1 MAMML
6 GSMAVTA
13 VANRINAA
21 KLVKTGAAN
30 QYIRAYKYEK
40 GEKETGEYIAVNHL
54 PFTHTK
60 DVEDGVVNVNVHVP
74 KLKSSEVPTLR
85 LEKLCNEVIALFPK
99 DTYINGSYYSFSTD
113 SRPMLDND
121 DTYFVNLQI
130 QVTYNNLHT
139 EEVAQ

>member
-1 MAMML
+1 MML

-54 PFTHTK
+54 PFTHAK
-60 DVEDGVVNVNVHVP
+60 DIEDGVVNVNVHVP
-74 KLKSSEVPTLR
+74 KLKSGEVPTLR
-85 LEKLCNEVIALFPK
+85 LETLCNEVIALFPR

-121 DTYFVNLQI
+121 DTYYTNLQI
-130 QVTYNNLHT
+130 KVVFGNQQSENNT
-139 EEVAQ
+139 